1 MRLGIEA
8 AGAIV
13 IVALAAVAWA
23 PPAPAQDKL
32 QDKLQDK
39 PATPTFGSRNQLP
52 DGSANLTVGRRL
64 ETEWDAKVGFDAKLA
79 PELASPSLSDS
90 LLQPTVPGRST
101 GVVWGTVT
109 GPSVA
114 PMLFDKTAVDA
125 RLEPGEDKGQ
135 VSATLSRTL
144 PLGDASIT
152 VQDKY
157 SVTQTLQ
164 GGGATIL
171 ESDRSLRFKWSP
183 TSTTLSA
190 GVVTST
196 VDGQWYNRLSAEQKV
211 VGPLSVTT
219 TVTDPGGTAASKSIA
234 AGFKHTW

>member
-1 MRLGIEA
+1 MKLAIDA
-8 AGAIV
+8 AGAILV
-13 IVALAAVAWA
+13 AALAATIAA
-23 PPAPAQDKL
+23 STAAAQDKP
-32 QDKLQDK
+32 QDKG
-39 PATPTFGSRNQLP
+39 ATPTFGSRNEQP
-52 DGSANLTVGRRL
+52 DGSTNLTVGRKL
-64 ETEWDAKVGFDAKLA
+64 ETEWETKVGFDAKLA

-90 LLQPTVPGRST
+90 LLQPTVPGRSS

-114 PMLFDKTAVDA
+114 PMLFDKTSVDA

-135 VSATLSRTL
+135 LSATLSRTV

-164 GGGATIL
+164 GGGVTIL
-171 ESDRSLRFKWSP
+171 ESDRSVRLKWSP
-183 TSTTLSA
+183 TNTTLSA
-190 GVVTST
+190 GVVTSS
-196 VDGQWYNRLSAEQKV
+196 VDGQWHNRLSAEQRIA
-211 VGPLSVTT
+211 GPLSVTT
-219 TVTDPGGTAASKSIA
+219 TVTDPGGTASSKSIA

>member
-1 MRLGIEA
+1 MRLGTEA
-8 AGAIV
+8 AGVFAV
-13 IVALAAVAWA
+13 VALAAMTLA
-23 PPAPAQDKL
+23 PPAAALDKPQDKL
-32 QDKLQDK
+32 G
-39 PATPTFGSRNQLP
+39 TPTFGSRNQQP
-52 DGSANLTVGRRL
+52 DGSTNLTVGRRL

-79 PELASPSLSDS
+79 PELASPSLSDT
-90 LLQPTVPGRST
+90 LLQPPAPGHSS

-135 VSATLSRTL
+135 VSATLSRTV

-152 VQDKY
+152 LQDKY
-157 SVTQTLQ
+157 SVTQTLHD
-164 GGGATIL
+164 GPGPIF
-171 ESDRSLRFKWSP
+171 ESDRSVRLKWAP
-183 TSTTLSA
+183 TNTTLSA
-190 GVVTST
+190 GVVTSS
-196 VDGQWYNRLSAEQKV
+196 VDGQWHNRVSAEQRI

-219 TVTDPGGTAASKSIA
+219 TVTDPGGTTSTKSIA

>member
-8 AGAIV
+8 AGALGIAV
-13 IVALAAVAWA
+13 LVVTAAAS
-23 PPAPAQDKL
+23 PAVAQDKP
-32 QDKLQDK
+32 QS
-39 PATPTFGSRNQLP
+39 TPTFGSRSPQS
-52 DGSANLTVGRRL
+52 DGSTNLTVGRKL

-90 LLQPTVPGRST
+90 LLQPTVPGRSS
-101 GVVWGTVT
+101 GAIWGTVT

-114 PMLFDKTAVDA
+114 PMLFDKTSVDA
-125 RLEPGEDKGQ
+125 RLDPVEDKGQ
-135 VSATLSRTL
+135 VSATLSRTV
-144 PLGDASIT
+144 PLGDASIV
-152 VQDKY
+152 VQDRY

-164 GGGATIL
+164 GGGITIL

-183 TSTTLSA
+183 TNTTLSA
-190 GVVTST
+190 GVITST
-196 VDGQWYNRLSAEQKV
+196 VDGQWHNRLSAEQKI

-219 TVTDPGGTAASKSIA
+219 TVTDPGSTAASKSIA